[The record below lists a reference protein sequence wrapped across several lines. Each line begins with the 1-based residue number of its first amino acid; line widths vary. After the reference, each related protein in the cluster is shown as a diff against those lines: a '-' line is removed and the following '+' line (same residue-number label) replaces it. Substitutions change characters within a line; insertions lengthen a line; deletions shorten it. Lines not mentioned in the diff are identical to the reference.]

1 MTNCCYECGAEVTA
15 EALEEF
21 RRALAA
27 FEPQRSA

>member
-1 MTNCCYECGAEVTA
+1 MTNCCYECGAEVSA

-27 FEPQRSA
+27 FQVQRTA